1 MNSAKKAKTA
11 RVLHR
16 ADRMWTLPPLFRSLL
31 RPYRAHLALTM
42 LLLLLQSA
50 VLLAMPWLATRL
62 SAALLAAQPVVG
74 ILLVLFGLVVVQAVL
89 SYLLGIRMQG
99 AAMGII
105 ADGCMRLF
113 DHLQSLPLGW
123 HQDQRR
129 GDVLALVTEDMERL
143 GWFITGT
150 LTPLLP
156 LVLTCVGALV
166 MMLRIEPAIGFA
178 VAVLVPS
185 VYVVLKLAGRRLR
198 PLGRAVADGYALRAA
213 LAEQNLAMLPV
224 VKAFSGEP
232 AESGRFHGQVRV
244 LRELQ
249 LRQARLQSLI
259 GPLVRIVAASVV
271 LALLWLGSQHVAA
284 GTMTASQLIGL
295 LLYGMLLT
303 QPVAELASVYGQ
315 AQSARGAADR
325 LWQVFDLAPEPV
337 GGKLELSMPRGEIVF
352 EGVTFGYPGREPV
365 LRVLDLHVTAGE
377 TIAIVGANGAG
388 KSTIAHLMLRFAD
401 PLQGRVLM
409 DGVDL
414 RQLQIGNLRAQIGL
428 VSQHV
433 LLFNA
438 SVADN
443 IAYGRAD
450 ATQAAIE
457 SAARAARADDF
468 ICALPDGYGTVI
480 GDQGIKLSGGQKQ
493 RIALARAL
501 LKDPPILVLDEAT
514 AMFDPAGER
523 EFIANCHA
531 VLKQRTVI
539 LITHRPASLAL
550 ADRIV
555 RLENGRFVEGD
566 DCDGATRTGLAAD

>member
-1 MNSAKKAKTA
+1 M
-11 RVLHR
+11 
-16 ADRMWTLPPLFRSLL
+16 FRNLL
-31 RPYRAHLALTM
+31 RPYRGHLALTM

-50 VLLAMPWLATRL
+50 ALLAMPWLATRL

-74 ILLVLFGLVVVQAVL
+74 ILMVLFGLVVVQAVL
-89 SYLLGIRMQG
+89 GYLLGIRMQG

-303 QPVAELASVYGQ
+303 QPVAELASVYGET
-315 AQSARGAADR
+315 QSARGAADR

-365 LRVLDLHVTAGE
+365 LRALDLHVTAGE

-566 DCDGATRTGLAAD
+566 GSDGATRTGVADD

>member
-1 MNSAKKAKTA
+1 M
-11 RVLHR
+11 
-16 ADRMWTLPPLFRSLL
+16 FRNLL
-31 RPYRAHLALTM
+31 RPYRGHLALTM

-50 VLLAMPWLATRL
+50 ALLAMPWLATRL

-74 ILLVLFGLVVVQAVL
+74 ILMVLFGLVVVQAVL
-89 SYLLGIRMQG
+89 GYLLGIRMQG

-232 AESGRFHGQVRV
+232 AESGRFHGQIRM

-303 QPVAELASVYGQ
+303 QPVAELASVYGE

-365 LRVLDLHVTAGE
+365 LRALDLHVTAGE

-566 DCDGATRTGLAAD
+566 GSDGATRTGVADD